1 MKKKKGK
8 KSLKKKWIGK
18 KVVELK
24 SEFREDV
31 EVKKN
36 IVDSAGSSGS
46 VGDVLTTTGT
56 TVAWVNPSKAAYT
69 YIWTQA
75 GSSTTWTIDHNLNR
89 FPSVT
94 IITSTEAVVI
104 GDVFYN
110 SANQLTVT
118 MTYPNS
124 GKAYLN

>member
-18 KVVELK
+18 KVVEIK

-36 IVDSAGSSGS
+36 VVDSSGSSGTA
-46 VGDVLTTTGT
+46 GDVLTTTGT
-56 TVAWVNPSKAAYT
+56 TIAWVSPTIASST
-69 YIWTQA
+69 YIHTQA
-75 GSSTTWTIDHNLNR
+75 GADTTWTVNHNLNR
-89 FPSVT
+89 YPSVT
-94 IITSTEAVVI
+94 LVTSTEAVII
-104 GDVFYN
+104 GDIFYN

-118 MTYPNS
+118 LSNANS